1 MEVDASNTGVGA
13 ILSQRHGSPA
23 KMYPCAFFSRKLTAT
38 EQNYDV
44 GYRELLAMKLALEE
58 WRHWLEGA
66 THPFIVLTD
75 HKNLEYLRSAKRL
88 NPRQARWALFFTRFR
103 FTVTYR
109 PGTKNTK
116 ADALSRQTEK
126 VNQTNNNDN
135 IIPEKILV
143 APVQWDIMTEI
154 EQLNLQ
160 NPPPPESP
168 ADRTY
173 VPEPLR
179 PRLITQVHTSPS
191 SGHPGINATAN
202 LLRNRFWWSSLL
214 TDTTKF
220 VQNCTTCNT
229 SKSPRQLPAGLL
241 NPLPTPRRPWSHIA
255 IDFITDLP
263 NSQGHT
269 TILTIAD

>member
-1 MEVDASNTGVGA
+1 MAHQPKCTHV
-13 ILSQRHGSPA
+13 HFSP
-23 KMYPCAFFSRKLTAT
+23 
-38 EQNYDV
+38 
-44 GYRELLAMKLALEE
+44 
-58 WRHWLEGA
+58 
-66 THPFIVLTD
+66 
-75 HKNLEYLRSAKRL
+75 YLRSVKCL

-135 IIPEKILV
+135 IIPDKILV

-168 ADRTY
+168 ADCTY
-173 VPEPLR
+173 VPESLR
-179 PRLITQVHTSPS
+179 PRLMTQVHTSPS
-191 SGHPGINATAN
+191 SGHPGINATAH
-202 LLRNRFWWSSLL
+202 LLSNCFWWPSVL

-220 VQNCTTCNT
+220 VQNCNT
-229 SKSPRQLPAGLL
+229 SKSPSRSAK
-241 NPLPTPRRPWSHIA
+241 PTS
-255 IDFITDLP
+255 
-263 NSQGHT
+263 HT
-269 TILTIAD
+269 TPTLVPYRH